1 MEEKRK
7 ERKIKRI
14 AVSSKRQMS
23 IPKEFFE
30 ALDIE
35 EEIMIENVD
44 NKKLVITPYR
54 EPLEDVSEEILEQ
67 LIAEGFQ
74 GERLIEEFK
83 YRKSSMHVTPNDKKT
98 ESEEEGPLMPEL
110 FPEET

>member
-30 ALDIE
+30 ALGIGE
-35 EEIMIENVD
+35 EVMIENID

-74 GERLIEEFK
+74 GEQLVEEFK
-83 YRKSSMHVTPNDKKT
+83 YRKASLHITSKDKKA
-98 ESEEEGPLMPEL
+98 EPDEEGPLMPEL
-110 FPEET
+110 FPEGK